1 MLGGVA
7 GMSRAKLLPDA
18 IFGVLLCVLF
28 VESDNVDNGLG
39 VSLLFLLRETSAS
52 QDVLPFTRK
61 TLVKL
66 AIGLRGDV
74 KMQKNLR

>member
-18 IFGVLLCVLF
+18 IFGVLLRVLF

-39 VSLLFLLRETSAS
+39 VSLLFLL
-52 QDVLPFTRK
+52 
-61 TLVKL
+61 
-66 AIGLRGDV
+66 
-74 KMQKNLR
+74 